1 MYYPKIDLK
10 EIASSLAHYEEAAL
24 ELAGE
29 YPNLQ
34 DSDTTEFTRSFIPHP
49 ENSDEIRANRNR
61 QNIQIA
67 KIITSERA
75 RKDNIPKF
83 LKVTGDVKKPEKAE
97 TEADSLD
104 SVQRRFNV
112 PGVEPTLNDY
122 YAETGKL
129 NPFERKSNK
138 NYKKSGIENPFNVRG
153 NYDPYEYLRNMPAGA
168 SMEPIIDP
176 HKRSSIPSDHSYP
189 VFLMK
194 VSPSDEEKY
203 VEEKGKTIYFMLVE
217 M

>member
-1 MYYPKIDLK
+1 MIFFFIFSLVVKPEPKPVKKATKRTKRPKPQHINRQQKRTKIPRPEQPMYYPKIDLK

-129 NPFERKSNK
+129 NPFERKS
-138 NYKKSGIENPFNVRG
+138 KKPLETS
-153 NYDPYEYLRNMPAGA
+153 
-168 SMEPIIDP
+168 
-176 HKRSSIPSDHSYP
+176 
-189 VFLMK
+189 
-194 VSPSDEEKY
+194 
-203 VEEKGKTIYFMLVE
+203 
-217 M
+217 